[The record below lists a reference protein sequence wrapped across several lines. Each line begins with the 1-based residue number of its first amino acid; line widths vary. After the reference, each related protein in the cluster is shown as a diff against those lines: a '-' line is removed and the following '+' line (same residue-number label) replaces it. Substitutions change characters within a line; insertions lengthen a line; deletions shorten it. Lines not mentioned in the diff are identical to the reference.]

1 MKLTIVKNELNEAIS
16 HVSKAVASKTSIP
29 ILSGIKLEADE
40 SGLTL
45 TASDTEI
52 SIQNIIPAVQEE
64 EVIIELQRPGS
75 VVLPAK
81 FFVDIV
87 KKLPARI
94 IEIEVLEHFITTIR
108 AGSSEIQLVGLDPE
122 EFPLL
127 PRLSEERMLH
137 LQSGVLSNMIRHTA
151 FAASTNEA
159 SAILTGILWSITDR
173 RLKFVATD
181 RHRLASSEVEIQE
194 HDTEYNRPIVVPAK
208 TLQDLSKILPDDNVI
223 LDIVIEDNQVLF
235 RMENILFYSRILDG
249 TYPDTSKI
257 IPTSFKTEF
266 TIDTKS
272 LSDALDR
279 AYLLSRE
286 ERTNIVR
293 LASID
298 EQTIEISSSSSEL
311 GKVTEQLE
319 IESFNGDPLKIAFN
333 SRYLLDVMKVMD
345 TERVHISFTGAM
357 SPIIITPEGS
367 DAVLHLILP
376 YRTTN

>member
-1 MKLTIVKNELNEAIS
+1 
-16 HVSKAVASKTSIP
+16 
-29 ILSGIKLEADE
+29 
-40 SGLTL
+40 
-45 TASDTEI
+45 
-52 SIQNIIPAVQEE
+52 
-64 EVIIELQRPGS
+64 
-75 VVLPAK
+75 
-81 FFVDIV
+81 
-87 KKLPARI
+87 
-94 IEIEVLEHFITTIR
+94 
-108 AGSSEIQLVGLDPE
+108 
-122 EFPLL
+122 
-127 PRLSEERMLH
+127 
-137 LQSGVLSNMIRHTA
+137 
-151 FAASTNEA
+151 STNEA
-159 SAILTGILWSITDR
+159 SAILTGILWSITDQ

-293 LASID
+293 LA
-298 EQTIEISSSSSEL
+298 
-311 GKVTEQLE
+311 
-319 IESFNGDPLKIAFN
+319 
-333 SRYLLDVMKVMD
+333 
-345 TERVHISFTGAM
+345 
-357 SPIIITPEGS
+357 
-367 DAVLHLILP
+367 
-376 YRTTN
+376 